1 MNERGPRERERKK
14 GQLMNEG
21 TKEGKE
27 EVKQDGDTEN
37 Q

>member
-1 MNERGPRERERKK
+1 MNEGRK
-14 GQLMNEG
+14 EG

-27 EVKQDGDTEN
+27 EVKPDGDTEN

>member
-1 MNERGPRERERKK
+1 MKEDQERERKK

>member
-1 MNERGPRERERKK
+1 MKEDPERERKK